1 MRDLMRLLR
10 LYAPYRRWI
19 FGAIG
24 LGLATVL
31 ANFGLLA
38 LSGWFLASAGL
49 VGLAGY
55 AAQNAFNFYAPAAGV
70 RFFATVRVLARYGGR
85 LADHEATLRLLA
97 ELRVA
102 VYARLEP
109 LAPAALSED
118 RSGELLN
125 RLVADV
131 DRLGDFFLRA
141 VSPFAVAGLG
151 SVVMVLVF
159 ATFSPVAAVVLM
171 LGLGLAGVVVPLTT
185 LLLGQRRSRRLTN
198 IQVSMRSDLVDS
210 VQGMTELL
218 IYGASQTMIDQ
229 VHGQSQDLTTVQ
241 GGLARVSGL
250 GAALNVL
257 ASGMTMTSILVI
269 GAALV
274 MAHRLAAPDSA
285 LLALGAMAA
294 FEAVSP
300 LPAAFQNLGG
310 IRESARRVF
319 ELTDRVALVREPE
332 FSPKKPTHL
341 DLRLSEVRLRYPGQ
355 AGWALDGLNLVMEP
369 GERISILGRSGAGKT
384 SLVYLLLRFADY
396 QQGSAMI
403 GGIELHD
410 IRGDDLRS
418 LFTVVSERTQIFA
431 GSIRHNLL
439 IAKPD
444 ANEAELWQ
452 ALQMAQLSA
461 FVRQQPDG
469 LDTLLGEAGAKISG
483 GEARRVSL
491 ARAALR
497 QTPFLILDEP
507 TEGLDPVTASN
518 FGTALASLASSRTV
532 ITITHR
538 LDNIDDADRVA
549 VLQAGRIIEDGRFG
563 VLRAAGGALSHLAEL
578 QEKLVHV

>member
-10 LYAPYRRWI
+10 LYAPYRQWI

-118 RSGELLN
+118 RGGELLN

-159 ATFSPVAAVVLM
+159 ATFSPVAAVVLT
-171 LGLGLAGVVVPLTT
+171 LGLGLAGVAVPLTT
-185 LLLGQRRSRRLTN
+185 LLLGQRRSRRVTN
-198 IQVSMRSDLVDS
+198 IQDSMRSDLVDS

-218 IYGASQTMIDQ
+218 IYDASQTMIDQ

-241 GGLARVSGL
+241 GGLARVAGL

-257 ASGMTMTSILVI
+257 ASGMTVTSILVI

-274 MAHRLAAPDSA
+274 MAHRLAGPDSA

-294 FEAVSP
+294 FDAVSP

-319 ELTDRVALVREPE
+319 ELTDRAALVREPE
-332 FSPKKPTHL
+332 VSPKKPTHL

-396 QQGSAMI
+396 QQGSAMV
-403 GGIELHD
+403 GGIELRD

-452 ALQMAQLSA
+452 ALQMAQLSV

-563 VLRAAGGALSHLAEL
+563 VLRAAGGAVSHLVKL

>member
-1 MRDLMRLLR
+1 MRLLR
-10 LYAPYRRWI
+10 LYAPYRQWI

-118 RSGELLN
+118 RGGELLN

-159 ATFSPVAAVVLM
+159 ATFSRVAAVVLM
-171 LGLGLAGVVVPLTT
+171 LGLGLAGVAVPLTT
-185 LLLGQRRSRRLTN
+185 LLLGQRRSRRVTN
-198 IQVSMRSDLVDS
+198 IQESMRSDLVDS

-218 IYGASQTMIDQ
+218 IYDASQTMIDQ

-241 GGLARVSGL
+241 GGLARVAGL

-269 GAALV
+269 GTALV
-274 MAHRLAAPDSA
+274 MAHRLTGPDSA

-319 ELTDRVALVREPE
+319 ELTDRAALVREPE
-332 FSPKKPTHL
+332 VSPKKPTHL

-355 AGWALDGLNLVMEP
+355 TGWALDGLNLVMEP

-403 GGIELHD
+403 GGIELRD

-452 ALQMAQLSA
+452 ALQMAQLSV

-538 LDNIDDADRVA
+538 LDNIGDTDRVA

-563 VLRAAGGALSHLAEL
+563 VLRAAGGAVSHLAKL

>member
-24 LGLATVL
+24 LGLVTVL

-97 ELRVA
+97 KLRVA

-151 SVVMVLVF
+151 SVVMILVF
-159 ATFSPVAAVVLM
+159 ATFSPVAAAALM
-171 LGLGLAGVVVPLTT
+171 LGLGLAGVAVPLTT
-185 LLLGQRRSRRLTN
+185 LLLGQRRSRRVTN
-198 IQVSMRSDLVDS
+198 IQESMRSDLVDS

-218 IYGASQTMIDQ
+218 IYDAFQAMIDQ

-241 GGLARVSGL
+241 SGLARVAGL

-274 MAHRLAAPDSA
+274 MAHRLSGPDSA

-319 ELTDRVALVREPE
+319 ELTDRAALVREPE
-332 FSPKKPTHL
+332 VSPKKPTHL
-341 DLRLSEVRLRYPGQ
+341 DLRLSDVRLRYPGH
-355 AGWALDGLNLVMEP
+355 AGWALDGLNLAMEP
-369 GERISILGRSGAGKT
+369 GEHISILGRSGAGKT

-403 GGIELHD
+403 GGIELRD

-431 GSIRHNLL
+431 GSIRSNLL

-452 ALQMAQLSA
+452 ALQMAQLSV

-483 GEARRVSL
+483 GEARRISL

-518 FGTALASLASSRTV
+518 FGTALAGLASSRTV

-563 VLRAAGGALSHLAEL
+563 VLRAAGGAVSHLAKL
-578 QEKLVHV
+578 QETLVHV

>member
-24 LGLATVL
+24 LGLVTVL

-97 ELRVA
+97 KLRVA

-118 RSGELLN
+118 RSGELLS

-131 DRLGDFFLRA
+131 DRLGDFFLR
-141 VSPFAVAGLG
+141 VISPFAVAGLG

-159 ATFSPVAAVVLM
+159 ATFSPVAAVALM
-171 LGLGLAGVVVPLTT
+171 LGLSLAGVAVPLTS
-185 LLLGQRRSRRLTN
+185 LLLGQQHSRRVTN
-198 IQVSMRSDLVDS
+198 IQDSIRSDLVDS

-218 IYGASQTMIDQ
+218 IYDASQTMINQ

-241 GGLARVSGL
+241 GSLARVAGF
-250 GAALNVL
+250 GAALNLL
-257 ASGMTMTSILVI
+257 ASGMTVTSILVI
-269 GAALV
+269 GAVLV
-274 MAHRLAAPDSA
+274 MAHRLAGPDSA

-319 ELTDRVALVREPE
+319 ELTDRAALVREPE
-332 FSPKKPTHL
+332 VSPRKPTHL
-341 DLRLSEVRLRYPGQ
+341 DLRLSDVRLRYPGQ

-369 GERISILGRSGAGKT
+369 GEHISILGRSGAGKT

-396 QQGSAMI
+396 QQGSATI
-403 GGIELHD
+403 GGIELRD

-452 ALQMAQLSA
+452 ALQMAQLSV

-483 GEARRVSL
+483 GEARRISL

-507 TEGLDPVTASN
+507 TEGLDPATASN
-518 FGTALASLASSRTV
+518 FGTALASIASSRTV

-538 LDNIDDADRVA
+538 LENIHDADRVA
-549 VLQAGRIIEDGRFG
+549 VLRAGRIIEDGRFG
-563 VLRAAGGALSHLAEL
+563 VLRAAGGPVSHLAKL

>member
-10 LYAPYRRWI
+10 LYAPYRQWI

-118 RSGELLN
+118 RGGELLN

-159 ATFSPVAAVVLM
+159 ATFSRVAAVVLM
-171 LGLGLAGVVVPLTT
+171 LGLGLAGVAVPLTT
-185 LLLGQRRSRRLTN
+185 LLLGQRRSRRVTN
-198 IQVSMRSDLVDS
+198 IQESMRSDLVDS

-218 IYGASQTMIDQ
+218 IYDASQTMIDQ

-241 GGLARVSGL
+241 GGLARVAGL

-269 GAALV
+269 GTALV
-274 MAHRLAAPDSA
+274 MAHRLTGPDSA

-319 ELTDRVALVREPE
+319 ELTDRAALVREPE
-332 FSPKKPTHL
+332 VSPKKPTHL

-355 AGWALDGLNLVMEP
+355 TGWALDGLNLVMEP

-403 GGIELHD
+403 GGIELRD

-452 ALQMAQLSA
+452 ALQMAQLSV

-538 LDNIDDADRVA
+538 LDNIGDTDRVA

-563 VLRAAGGALSHLAEL
+563 VLRAAGGAVSHLAKL

>member
-159 ATFSPVAAVVLM
+159 ATFSRVAAVVLM
-171 LGLGLAGVVVPLTT
+171 LGLGLAGVAVPLTT
-185 LLLGQRRSRRLTN
+185 LLLGQRRSRRVTN
-198 IQVSMRSDLVDS
+198 IQESMRSDLVDS

-218 IYGASQTMIDQ
+218 IYDASQTMIDQ

-319 ELTDRVALVREPE
+319 ELTDRAALVREPE
-332 FSPKKPTHL
+332 VSPKKPTHL

-355 AGWALDGLNLVMEP
+355 TGWALDGLNLVMEP

-403 GGIELHD
+403 GGIELRD

-518 FGTALASLASSRTV
+518 FGTALAGLASSRTV

>member
-1 MRDLMRLLR
+1 
-10 LYAPYRRWI
+10 
-19 FGAIG
+19 
-24 LGLATVL
+24 
-31 ANFGLLA
+31 
-38 LSGWFLASAGL
+38 
-49 VGLAGY
+49 
-55 AAQNAFNFYAPAAGV
+55 
-70 RFFATVRVLARYGGR
+70 
-85 LADHEATLRLLA
+85 
-97 ELRVA
+97 
-102 VYARLEP
+102 
-109 LAPAALSED
+109 
-118 RSGELLN
+118 
-125 RLVADV
+125 
-131 DRLGDFFLRA
+131 
-141 VSPFAVAGLG
+141 
-151 SVVMVLVF
+151 MVLVF
-159 ATFSPVAAVVLM
+159 ATFSRVAAVVLM
-171 LGLGLAGVVVPLTT
+171 LGLGLAGVAVPLTT
-185 LLLGQRRSRRLTN
+185 LLLGQRRSRRVTN
-198 IQVSMRSDLVDS
+198 IQESMRSDLVDS

-218 IYGASQTMIDQ
+218 IYDASQTMIDQ

-241 GGLARVSGL
+241 GGLARVAGL

-269 GAALV
+269 GTALV
-274 MAHRLAAPDSA
+274 MAHRLTGPDSA

-319 ELTDRVALVREPE
+319 ELTDRAALVREPE
-332 FSPKKPTHL
+332 VSPKKPTHL

-355 AGWALDGLNLVMEP
+355 TGWALDGLNLVMEP

-403 GGIELHD
+403 GGIELRD

-452 ALQMAQLSA
+452 ALQMAQLSV

-538 LDNIDDADRVA
+538 LDNIGDTDRVA

-563 VLRAAGGALSHLAEL
+563 VLRAAGGAVSHLAKL